1 MIDAKIPE
9 KSARQ
14 SLGGLLKELPD
25 RISRL
30 VRSEIQ
36 LAKLEITT
44 KIKAAGV
51 GAGMLAV
58 AAFFALVAFAALV
71 AAAIMGLAN
80 VVPDWLAAI
89 IVAVVFLILAAV
101 LALLG
106 VKKLKKGI
114 PPVPEDSIDS
124 VKADVRAVTGRD
136 S

>member
-25 RISRL
+25 RITRL

-36 LAKLEITT
+36 LAKLEVTT

-58 AAFFALVAFAALV
+58 AAFFALVAFAVLV

-89 IVAVVFLILAAV
+89 IVAVVFLILAGV
-101 LALLG
+101 LAYLG

-124 VKADVRAVTGRD
+124 VKADVRAVTGKD

>member
-36 LAKLEITT
+36 LAKLEVTT

-51 GAGMLAV
+51 GVGMLVV
-58 AAFFALVAFAALV
+58 AAFFALVAFAVLV

-80 VVPDWLAAI
+80 VVPDWLAAT
-89 IVAVVFLILAAV
+89 IVAVVFLLLAAV

-124 VKADVRAVTGRD
+124 MKADVRAVTGKD
-136 S
+136 

>member
-36 LAKLEITT
+36 LAKLEVVT
-44 KIKAAGV
+44 KMKAAGV
-51 GAGMLAV
+51 GAGMLAA
-58 AAFFALVAFAALV
+58 AAFFALVAFAVLV

-89 IVAVVFLILAAV
+89 IVAVVFLLLAVV

-114 PPVPEDSIDS
+114 PPVPEDSLDS
-124 VKADVRAVTGRD
+124 MKADVRAVTGKD
-136 S
+136 

>member
-36 LAKLEITT
+36 LAKLEVTT

-51 GAGMLAV
+51 GVGMLVV
-58 AAFFALVAFAALV
+58 AAFFALVAFAVLV

-89 IVAVVFLILAAV
+89 IVAVVFLLLAAV

-124 VKADVRAVTGRD
+124 MKADVRAVTGKD
-136 S
+136 